1 MQYPNS
7 GTSCGTPIPG
17 QLLTAWCTK
26 GHITPSTTTGLGKP
40 RSRDPEETVSTG
52 VSSTP
57 YQKNPEKDPDVP
69 ELDFQSIVIG
79 DLSGPERARNAKNT
93 RSYEPHTLPVY
104 GPRAKPKRVKRAGDS
119 ERTVTRV
126 SPYPRRVQNV
136 PKQQAVLDQA
146 MSMAEI
152 F

>member
-1 MQYPNS
+1 
-7 GTSCGTPIPG
+7 
-17 QLLTAWCTK
+17 
-26 GHITPSTTTGLGKP
+26 
-40 RSRDPEETVSTG
+40 

-136 PKQQAVLDQA
+136 PKQQVVLDQA